1 MHDARATS
9 ANLADPQLW
18 ARPDRLRAL
27 DELLANA
34 PLSWSDEPSTE
45 WFPEG
50 GRGFWSLVRYEDVV
64 AASKDQDTFTSARGT
79 EIVDMDP
86 QMQHIFGGMLN
97 MSGEEHA
104 RHRAIVNRVLT
115 PRSVMALSAV
125 IRSHARRCIQ
135 RVAQRDSCDFMVDI
149 VGDFPAQ
156 IICELLDVPV
166 DDRPRLIK
174 LANDALARYGTAES
188 YAAVLEIID
197 YALGLVA
204 EVRARG
210 VRAHGG
216 FLDKLIAAEVDRE
229 AFTDHEIGVFF
240 ALLATAG
247 IETTTTTIGQGM
259 LALSRHPEVRK
270 EWQADFDG
278 LAGRVIEEMIRWT
291 SPVMHF
297 RRTATRDVALHG
309 QTIKAGDKVVL
320 WYVAANRD
328 RSRFPDPDRLDIHRD
343 NAAHVGFGGG
353 GPHFCLGAVLA
364 RKEIEIFF
372 RELFDLLPDI
382 DVAGEPE
389 HLHSNFVNG
398 LVRLPVRFT
407 PRGADDLEDL
417 GSCDQRNQ

>member
-1 MHDARATS
+1 MHEARATS
-9 ANLADPQLW
+9 ANLADPGLW
-18 ARPDRLRAL
+18 ARPDRLDVL
-27 DELLANA
+27 DRLLLDA
-34 PLSWSDEPSTE
+34 PLSWSAEPVTE

-64 AASKDQDTFTSARGT
+64 TASKDQETFSSAHGT
-79 EIVDMDP
+79 EIVDMEP
-86 QMQHIFGGMLN
+86 AMQHIFGGMLN
-97 MSGEEHA
+97 MSGDEHA

-115 PRSVMALSAV
+115 PRSVLALSDA
-125 IRSHARRCIQ
+125 IRAHARRCIL
-135 RVAQRDSCDFMVDI
+135 RVVERGSADFMVDI

-166 DDRPRLIK
+166 DDRPRLIE
-174 LANDALARYGTAES
+174 LANAALARYGTAES

-204 EVRARG
+204 DVRRRG
-210 VRAHGG
+210 VRAEGG
-216 FLDKLIAAEVDRE
+216 FLDRLIGAEVDGE
-229 AFTDHEIGVFF
+229 ALTDHEIGVFF

-259 LALSRHPEVRK
+259 RALSLHPEVRK
-270 EWQADFDG
+270 EWQEDYDG
-278 LAGRVIEEMIRWT
+278 LVGRVTEEMIRWT

-297 RRTATRDVALHG
+297 RRTATRDVVLHG

-328 RSRFPDPDRLDIHRD
+328 RSRFPDPDRLDIHRE
-343 NAAHVGFGGG
+343 NSAHVGFGGG

-372 RELFDLLPDI
+372 RELFELLPDI
-382 DVAGEPE
+382 EVDGEPE

-407 PRGADDLEDL
+407 PRRPAGEA
-417 GSCDQRNQ
+417 Q